1 MVAPGHD
8 TRMGDTEFGTSYFGV
23 RNRRHAIEDLEAFA
37 ADGLNAV
44 LHTFS
49 EEDQLYYQGT
59 MEDIVTESTD
69 RDYTVYANP
78 WSVGRVFGGEA
89 LSEFVGRHPEARQT
103 LSNGRQV
110 TAACFNHPEFREFM
124 REWTRD
130 AVSLGVDVLFWDE
143 PHWFIPEW
151 HEGTHG
157 ASFEEGVWGCR
168 CEHCRER
175 FEDEYGHEMPREETE
190 AVRQFKADQLL
201 AFLEE
206 MMALTREEGAE
217 NAVCLLPAAD
227 ADHGLEDWGPLAR
240 SDHLDVLATDPYWDV
255 FPHADD
261 PETFVGEWA
270 ETVAERAD
278 EHDLRSQIWI
288 QGFRLGAGKTE
299 EVRIATRTAVES
311 GVDSVFM
318 WGYEACQSISSIA
331 CEEPEAVWEA
341 YLDEVQRAQQ

>member
-1 MVAPGHD
+1 MFD
-8 TRMGDTEFGTSYFGV
+8 TRMEYGTSYFGV
-23 RNRRHAIEDLEAFA
+23 RHRRHAVEDLDQFA
-37 ADGLNAV
+37 DDGLNAI

-49 EEDQLYYQGT
+49 ERDQLYYQGT
-59 MEDIVTESTD
+59 MADIVADSKE

-89 LSEFVGRHPEARQT
+89 LSEFVGRHPEARQE
-103 LSNGRQV
+103 LSNGRRV
-110 TAACFNHPEFREFM
+110 TAACFNNPTFREFM

-130 AVSLGVDVLFWDE
+130 AVALGVDVLFWDE

-151 HEGTHG
+151 HEDTHG
-157 ASFEEGVWGCR
+157 KQFEDDAWGCR

-175 FEDEYGHEMPREETE
+175 FEAEYGHEMPREETDE
-190 AVRQFKADQLL
+190 VQQFKADQLL

-217 NAVCLLPAAD
+217 NAVCLLPAED

-240 SDHLDVLATDPYWDV
+240 SEHLDVLATDPYWDV

-261 PETFVGEWA
+261 PEEFVGYWS
-270 ETVAERAD
+270 ETVAELAA

-288 QGFRLGAGKTE
+288 QGFRLGEGKTE
-299 EVRIATRTAVES
+299 EVRTATRTAIDA

-331 CEEPEAVWEA
+331 CEEPEAVWNA
-341 YLDEVQRAQQ
+341 YLEEVQRAQE